1 MRLPAHKTKIVCTIG
16 PASRSEAVLER
27 LMRVGMNVA
36 RLNFA
41 HGTLDGHRDDIRRIR
56 AVAEKLQR
64 HCMIMADLPG
74 PKIRIGRLLEEP
86 LLLET
91 EDEVVLTV
99 KDLAGTANRIP
110 VEYKQLPESVTP
122 GNLIFLNDGFIQLQ
136 VEKVSGEEVF
146 CRTVIGGPLLSHK
159 GLSIPG
165 VRIVAD
171 AVSERDLEFVA
182 FALQEEV
189 DAFGVSFAET
199 GEDILKVKRFA
210 QEKGQSAYVVAKIER
225 AEAIENLDGILS
237 AADAIMIARGDLG
250 VQIPLEDVPAVQKKL
265 THKAN
270 LLGRPVITAT
280 QMLVSMTENIRPT
293 RAEVSDVANAILDG
307 TDAVM
312 LSEETAIGRYPV
324 ETVEM
329 ISKIAISAERE
340 KKAVRALADLPA
352 YFRTG
357 SGSGDTTV
365 EDIVSLNAVESAN
378 ALNVRYILTHA
389 QSKGAPCL
397 ISRFRPDCWILSHGG
412 DEKTNNLLALSY
424 GVHPVHLDGGET
436 TGLSD
441 KAVRW
446 LVTAGVVEK
455 DENVIWVEDESPD
468 DSLET
473 VSVKVIKV
481 GTRHK
486 QKVA

>member
-27 LMRVGMNVA
+27 LMLLGMNVA

-41 HGTLDGHRDDIRRIR
+41 HGTLDGHRQDIRSIR

-74 PKIRIGRLLEEP
+74 PKIRIGKLLKEP

-91 EDEVVLTV
+91 GDEVVLTIQ
-99 KDLAGTANRIP
+99 DLAGTAAQIP
-110 VEYKQLPESVTP
+110 VEYKQLPESVTL

-182 FALQEEV
+182 FALQEGV

-225 AEAIENLDGILS
+225 AEAIENFDGILS
-237 AADAIMIARGDLG
+237 VADAIMIARGDLG
-250 VQIPLEDVPAVQKKL
+250 VQIPLQDVPVVQKKL
-265 THKAN
+265 IHQAN

-293 RAEVSDVANAILDG
+293 RAEVSDVANAVLDG

-324 ETVEM
+324 EAVEM
-329 ISKIAISAERE
+329 IGKIALSAERE
-340 KKAVRALADLPA
+340 KKSIRALADLPA
-352 YFRTG
+352 HFRTAAG
-357 SGSGDTTV
+357 AGNAAV
-365 EDIVSLNAVESAN
+365 EDVFTLNAVESAD
-378 ALNVRYILTHA
+378 ALHARYILTRTQGRA
-389 QSKGAPCL
+389 APCL

-412 DEKTNNLLALSY
+412 DEKTKNFLALSY
-424 GVHPVHLDGGET
+424 GVHPVHLDGAT
-436 TGLSD
+436 TGLAD

-446 LVTAGVVEK
+446 LVTAGMAERG
-455 DENVIWVEDESPD
+455 ESVIWVEDESPD
-468 DSLET
+468 DRLEAL
-473 VSVKVIKV
+473 SIKII
-481 GTRHK
+481 K
-486 QKVA
+486 A